1 MINTPYLIFR
11 QGGFVITYAINISRV
26 EKDLYDLAKFGYNQQ
41 DKGVYRQGFTE
52 EDWKARLWLYQ
63 YFENHG
69 LETHIDGAGNV
80 CGRLGPKDKPAILI
94 GSHLDSVPAGGIFDG
109 TLGVIAGLECA
120 RIIQENN
127 IKLNHPIEIIATSE
141 EEGRFGGMLGAQA
154 LTGSLTLDWLEKAKD
169 PSGESIKEA
178 MKKCGL
184 DYHQALH
191 AKRSPES
198 IKAFLEI
205 HIEQGPVLEA
215 NRKTI
220 GVVEGISGV
229 FKWLIKFL
237 GKADHA
243 GTAPMDLRSDAF
255 MGLADFA
262 HEIKRIID
270 ENGTDKSRL
279 TIGRVDL
286 KPGYAHTVPGEAD
299 FTLVGRDMSEAVMR
313 DLADSCRKALS
324 AIARRHRLMFEYEQM
339 SWLEPK
345 SCSQHIMDVIEAA
358 TRELDYSYQL
368 MPSGAGHDAQFFTDI
383 TPTGMIF
390 IPSVGGVSHAPDEWS
405 HWEDVEK
412 GCNVLLNSLLRL
424 QQEL

>member
-1 MINTPYLIFR
+1 MNIDTVLEEDS
-11 QGGFVITYAINISRV
+11 VITYSIDIARV
-26 EKDLYDLAKFGYNQQ
+26 ERDLYELAKFGYKES
-41 DKGVYRQGFTE
+41 DKGIYRQGFTE
-52 EDWKARLWLYQ
+52 ADWQARQWITE
-63 YFENHG
+63 YFERCG
-69 LETHIDGAGNV
+69 LRTHMDGAGNV
-80 CGRLGPKDKPAILI
+80 CGRYGPADKPAILI

-109 TLGVIAGLECA
+109 TLGVIAGLECI
-120 RIIQENN
+120 RIIQEQD
-127 IKLNHPIEIIATSE
+127 IPLKYPVEIIATSE

-154 LTGSLTLDWLEKAKD
+154 LSGSLTLDWLENAKD
-169 PSGESIKEA
+169 PTGETLKQA
-178 MKKCGL
+178 MATRGL
-184 DYHQALH
+184 DYHEALH
-191 AKRSPES
+191 AKRNPEDV
-198 IKAFLEI
+198 KAFIEL

-215 NRKTI
+215 CKKTI

-299 FTLVGRDMSEAVMR
+299 FTLVGRDMSEDVMR

-345 SCSQHIMDVIEAA
+345 SCSQHVMDVIEET
-358 TRELDYSYQL
+358 TRELGYSYQL

-405 HWEDVEK
+405 HWVDVEK

-424 QQEL
+424 QETL

>member
-1 MINTPYLIFR
+1 M
-11 QGGFVITYAINISRV
+11 
-26 EKDLYDLAKFGYNQQ
+26 
-41 DKGVYRQGFTE
+41 
-52 EDWKARLWLYQ
+52 
-63 YFENHG
+63 
-69 LETHIDGAGNV
+69 DGAGNV
-80 CGRLGPKDKPAILI
+80 CGRLGERDKPAILI

-109 TLGVIAGLECA
+109 TLGVIAGLECI
-120 RIIQENN
+120 RVIQEQD
-127 IKLNHPIEIIATSE
+127 ITLNYPIEIIATSE

-154 LTGSLTLDWLEKAKD
+154 LTGSLTLDWLENAKD
-169 PSGESIKEA
+169 PSGETLKEA
-178 MKKCGL
+178 MAKCDL

-191 AKRSPES
+191 AVRSPES
-198 IKAFLEI
+198 IKAFLEL

-215 NRKTI
+215 SKKSI

-270 ENGTDKSRL
+270 ENGTDKTRL

-299 FTLVGRDMSEAVMR
+299 FTLVGRDMSEDIMR
-313 DLADSCRKALS
+313 DVSDSCRKALS
-324 AIARRHRLMFEYEQM
+324 AIGRRHRLMFEYEQM

-345 SCSQHIMDVIEAA
+345 DCSRLVMDTIEK
-358 TRELDYSYQL
+358 TTQELGYSYQL

-405 HWEDVEK
+405 HWGDVEK
-412 GCNVLLNSLLRL
+412 GCNVLLNSLLAL
-424 QQEL
+424 QKQL